1 MKKKSCRILGALCA
15 ACLMMGCGSSVG
27 EIAPKDMRE
36 DAETVR
42 VMTYNVCGWDY
53 KNIQN
58 LVPKLILEYSPDLAG
73 MQECT
78 YDWYKKFTKEMPE
91 YGFIGV
97 GRDTGELKKDCGEM
111 TAILYKTEKYTP
123 VDSGTFWLSET
134 PKTPSKGWDGDY
146 IRICTW
152 VIFKD
157 NVTGEEFVHVNT
169 HLENI
174 DDGTGMEALK
184 NGTQMVKDKI
194 VSFGDLPVIVT
205 GDMNFEKNSEYYN
218 VITDAGFLDAQDL
231 AADTMDGITC
241 PTERGGTIGEHI
253 DYVFFNEKITK
264 VLTYKILRDS
274 YEGKYPSDHYAI
286 YVDFKFQ

>member
-97 GRDTGELKKDCGEM
+97 GRDTG
-111 TAILYKTEKYTP
+111 
-123 VDSGTFWLSET
+123 
-134 PKTPSKGWDGDY
+134 
-146 IRICTW
+146 
-152 VIFKD
+152 
-157 NVTGEEFVHVNT
+157 
-169 HLENI
+169 
-174 DDGTGMEALK
+174 
-184 NGTQMVKDKI
+184 
-194 VSFGDLPVIVT
+194 
-205 GDMNFEKNSEYYN
+205 DMNFEKNSEYYN